1 MQLNKQLEVKRK
13 IQTHLKKKK
22 HLIRIFPFKFMFQ
35 KYVLFFE
42 KRAYTLL
49 SLTVFQRAPPAAIKR
64 KSGYLIQE
72 LYNV

>member
-1 MQLNKQLEVKRK
+1 
-13 IQTHLKKKK
+13 
-22 HLIRIFPFKFMFQ
+22 MFQ